1 MNSIAK
7 AINNVAL
14 SLSRI
19 ASALESKKIE
29 PTPISQKKV
38 FSNLTETSN
47 PNYTKVTSTI
57 TAIPIPVTAVPKN
70 ENQAFDAIYNTLVN
84 KGTHPDHY
92 DSIMREIKTKWPTL
106 WQNLQDIIKIRSIAQ
121 YPSNQYGHDHK
132 IWK

>member
-19 ASALESKKIE
+19 ATALEYKKIE
-29 PTPISQKKV
+29 TTPISQKKL
-38 FSNLTETSN
+38 FLNPTETSN

-57 TAIPIPVTAVPKN
+57 TAIPVSMTSVPRN
-70 ENQAFDAIYNTLVN
+70 EGQAFDAIYNTLVN

-92 DSIMREIKTKWPTL
+92 DFLMREIKTKWPSL
-106 WQNLQDIIKIRSIAQ
+106 WQNLQDIIKIRST
-121 YPSNQYGHDHK
+121 PQYGNNDYRHDHK